1 MQQIILRKEPTY
13 AQNRITELKEQIQ
26 STNTLLKEIRELISK
41 GASTHPYL
49 PELSAFEK
57 TIAEETVALEKEL
70 NTYQQGYLE
79 SLEDI
84 IYDLTHDSGVS
95 EDMRKILEAIPTEGL
110 F

>member
-79 SLEDI
+79 ALEDI
-84 IYDLTHDSGVS
+84 IRDYTLDSGGS
-95 EDMRKILEAIPTEGL
+95 HSMLEILQTLPTESL